1 MPQNTPT
8 VGDTST
14 YPMDGG
20 AYSYVTTVPEAA
32 AMQWLA
38 EVAPEAQISG
48 FNDVTVADMLA
59 RTTSRGWMNKVA
71 VVVEVKHGLAS
82 ALYMHDGDVW
92 LIRQNRI

>member
-1 MPQNTPT
+1 MPQNIPT

-38 EVAPEAQISG
+38 EVAPEASISG
-48 FNDVTVADMLA
+48 YSNETVADM
-59 RTTSRGWMNKVA
+59 V
-71 VVVEVKHGLAS
+71 
-82 ALYMHDGDVW
+82 
-92 LIRQNRI
+92 